1 MHKSFQES
9 FGVKLKIPLSSNDPS
24 QNLFDKKFQLS
35 NVTRPNTNIE
45 PIARIQRKPTGKS
58 VSNSNQDD
66 ASQLSIKYDQTLK
79 EPIKALFNYMFN
91 HFASHLMEN
100 SIHIDASENFKS
112 IPKIIKKNKIL
123 EQIQT
128 ELVSYSQIYSSKPS
142 TTENLSDDLKQKRR
156 QSVISIHSIKPCRK
170 SILEGKKTIM
180 LQEKVLKN
188 GNILDS
194 LAHESDSHQSNPE
207 VDQSIVEIKPEELEG
222 AEDKKI
228 NTSKNKIN
236 TSKTLNSQPKPK
248 VMTQE
253 KLWELKN
260 DKRLRRFSEYS
271 VAKKNTMIDYNQSG
285 TLSPIMSR
293 IPLSIK
299 EVSELEYEIKSDST
313 KRYKEINEGKGFQEG
328 MIFRSKRNDI
338 KYKEKSVKQVE
349 LSIVQLQRKNY
360 STTNLFDHESYIIEE
375 IKNKLIKEATS
386 KFLRTNKSI
395 QKFEQSGTLL
405 VSPKNNTH
413 KIKRKKPHK
422 SNFGIFSLNDN
433 NEASPRNIKK
443 EIKYKSCNIPVE
455 ETSIKRGVA
464 IKRVE
469 SIGGDIFDLKEGTV
483 VTVDKVDT
491 EDNIATCSNNGLI
504 GLFPLEC
511 IKIIAKN

>member
-1 MHKSFQES
+1 
-9 FGVKLKIPLSSNDPS
+9 
-24 QNLFDKKFQLS
+24 
-35 NVTRPNTNIE
+35 
-45 PIARIQRKPTGKS
+45 
-58 VSNSNQDD
+58 
-66 ASQLSIKYDQTLK
+66 
-79 EPIKALFNYMFN
+79 
-91 HFASHLMEN
+91 
-100 SIHIDASENFKS
+100 
-112 IPKIIKKNKIL
+112 
-123 EQIQT
+123 
-128 ELVSYSQIYSSKPS
+128 
-142 TTENLSDDLKQKRR
+142 
-156 QSVISIHSIKPCRK
+156 
-170 SILEGKKTIM
+170 
-180 LQEKVLKN
+180 
-188 GNILDS
+188 
-194 LAHESDSHQSNPE
+194 
-207 VDQSIVEIKPEELEG
+207 
-222 AEDKKI
+222 
-228 NTSKNKIN
+228 
-236 TSKTLNSQPKPK
+236 
-248 VMTQE
+248 
-253 KLWELKN
+253 
-260 DKRLRRFSEYS
+260 
-271 VAKKNTMIDYNQSG
+271 
-285 TLSPIMSR
+285 MSR
-293 IPLSIK
+293 IPLAIK
-299 EVSELEYEIKSDST
+299 EVSELEYEMKADAT

-386 KFLRTNKSI
+386 KYLRTNKYI
-395 QKFEQSGTLL
+395 QKFEQSGTIL

-443 EIKYKSCNIPVE
+443 AIKYKSCSIPVE
-455 ETSIKRGVA
+455 EKYAKHAEEKSIKRGVA

-469 SIGGDIFDLKEGTV
+469 SIGGDIFDLEEGTV